1 MYLTRMFVNSR
12 LRSAAKLLGSPQ
24 CMHAAVMNA
33 FGEGALNT
41 DGPGRVLWRLDT
53 IGDRQALYIASPAW
67 PDMRSLVEQA
77 GWLNG
82 ESSTTRPYAPLLD
95 SIDEGQLLRFRLT
108 ANPTHSVRKAGWED
122 TKPRGHTT
130 VKQQEDWLLTRC
142 DGWGF
147 TIPDGPSD
155 TAQLSITGRRT
166 LRFRRGSKHVTL
178 TQATYEGQLTV
189 TNPTA
194 LRSTLV
200 AGVGRGK
207 AYGCGLLTISP
218 T

>member
-12 LRSAAKLLGSPQ
+12 LRSAVKLLGSPQ
-24 CMHAAVMNA
+24 CMHAAVMNT
-33 FGEGALNT
+33 FGPGALDT
-41 DGPGRVLWRLDT
+41 EAPGRVLWRLDT
-53 IGDRQALYIASPAW
+53 IGDRQALYIASPVE

-77 GWLNG
+77 GWING

-95 SIDEGQLLRFRLT
+95 SISDGQLLRFRLT
-108 ANPTHSVRKAGWED
+108 ANPTHSVRKPGWED
-122 TKPRGHTT
+122 TKPCGHTT
-130 VKQQEDWLLTRC
+130 VKQQEDWLLQRC
-142 DGWGF
+142 TGWGF
-147 TIPDGPSD
+147 TIPDGTTETD
-155 TAQLSITGRRT
+155 QLSITDRRT

-178 TQATYEGQLTV
+178 AQATYEGLLTV

-194 LRSTLV
+194 LRSTLT

-218 T
+218 K